1 MRGRDALPGEET
13 IVMLTPETQRSTL
26 SKTASKS
33 QDRLNE
39 ECFIMHHTQYDPA
52 RVCVVGIDLAK
63 DHCDAVGFNE
73 RRAPVFEWPRISYPE
88 LMNRLAQLPP
98 AAVLMEACNGA
109 HDKARRIADLG
120 HDARLV
126 NAADVKAVR
135 NTRHKNDRRD
145 ARYIAT
151 LFFLPDIKY
160 VQVKT
165 SVQQDRQL
173 LIREY
178 KGYQRIRIELGNRI
192 HSALEQ
198 YGIPTRQG
206 MQRLACHLTE
216 YLDER
221 AEKITPILRETV
233 LRLFESWK
241 RALAD
246 EEAAKRRLEVQAA
259 RDADAKRLMTIPG
272 IGAIIALYMQA
283 HIGNPHRF
291 KNSRQAAASI
301 GLVPRQYSTGGRDTL
316 LHISKRGP
324 TALRSALIQ
333 GAGSVYIWSE
343 KLKGALGEWVC
354 KLKDSRKRYGVI
366 ICAIASKLARI
377 CWRIL
382 RDRTVYQP
390 NWQAAHSV

>member
-1 MRGRDALPGEET
+1 M
-13 IVMLTPETQRSTL
+13 
-26 SKTASKS
+26 
-33 QDRLNE
+33 
-39 ECFIMHHTQYDPA
+39 
-52 RVCVVGIDLAK
+52 
-63 DHCDAVGFNE
+63 GFNE

-165 SVQQDRQL
+165 SAQQDRQL

-192 HSALEQ
+192 HSVLEQ

-246 EEAAKRRLEVQAA
+246 EEAAKRRLEAQAA

-272 IGAIIALYMQA
+272 IGAVIALYMQA
-283 HIGNPHRF
+283 HIGNPYRF
-291 KNSRQAAASI
+291 KNSRQAAA
-301 GLVPRQYSTGGRDTL
+301 
-316 LHISKRGP
+316 
-324 TALRSALIQ
+324 
-333 GAGSVYIWSE
+333 
-343 KLKGALGEWVC
+343 
-354 KLKDSRKRYGVI
+354 
-366 ICAIASKLARI
+366 
-377 CWRIL
+377 
-382 RDRTVYQP
+382 
-390 NWQAAHSV
+390 

>member
-1 MRGRDALPGEET
+1 
-13 IVMLTPETQRSTL
+13 
-26 SKTASKS
+26 
-33 QDRLNE
+33 
-39 ECFIMHHTQYDPA
+39 
-52 RVCVVGIDLAK
+52 
-63 DHCDAVGFNE
+63 
-73 RRAPVFEWPRISYPE
+73 
-88 LMNRLAQLPP
+88 
-98 AAVLMEACNGA
+98 
-109 HDKARRIADLG
+109 
-120 HDARLV
+120 
-126 NAADVKAVR
+126 
-135 NTRHKNDRRD
+135 
-145 ARYIAT
+145 
-151 LFFLPDIKY
+151 
-160 VQVKT
+160 
-165 SVQQDRQL
+165 
-173 LIREY
+173 
-178 KGYQRIRIELGNRI
+178 
-192 HSALEQ
+192 
-198 YGIPTRQG
+198 

-246 EEAAKRRLEVQAA
+246 EEAAKRRLEAQAA

-272 IGAIIALYMQA
+272 IGAVIALYMQA

-343 KLKGALGEWVC
+343 KLKGALGAWVC
-354 KLKDSRKRYGVI
+354 KLKDSRKKYGVI

>member
-1 MRGRDALPGEET
+1 
-13 IVMLTPETQRSTL
+13 
-26 SKTASKS
+26 
-33 QDRLNE
+33 
-39 ECFIMHHTQYDPA
+39 
-52 RVCVVGIDLAK
+52 
-63 DHCDAVGFNE
+63 
-73 RRAPVFEWPRISYPE
+73 
-88 LMNRLAQLPP
+88 
-98 AAVLMEACNGA
+98 MEACNGA
-109 HDKARRIADLG
+109 HEKARRIADLG

-135 NTRHKNDRRD
+135 NTRHKNDRR
-145 ARYIAT
+145 A
-151 LFFLPDIKY
+151 
-160 VQVKT
+160 
-165 SVQQDRQL
+165 QQDRQL

-221 AEKITPILRETV
+221 AEKITPTLRETV

-246 EEAAKRRLEVQAA
+246 EEAAKRRLEAQAA

-283 HIGNPHRF
+283 HALYMQAHIGNPHRF

-301 GLVPRQYSTGGRDTL
+301 
-316 LHISKRGP
+316 
-324 TALRSALIQ
+324 
-333 GAGSVYIWSE
+333 
-343 KLKGALGEWVC
+343 
-354 KLKDSRKRYGVI
+354 RKKYGVI

>member
-1 MRGRDALPGEET
+1 
-13 IVMLTPETQRSTL
+13 MLTPKTQRSNL

-33 QDRLNE
+33 QEQLNE
-39 ECFIMHHTQYDPA
+39 ECFIMKHTQYDPV
-52 RVCVVGIDLAK
+52 RVFVLGIDLAK

-73 RRAPVFEWPRISYPE
+73 RRALVFEWPRISYPE
-88 LMNRLAQLPP
+88 LMNRLAQLPL

-165 SVQQDRQL
+165 SAQQDRQL

-221 AEKITPILRETV
+221 AEKITPTLRETV
-233 LRLFESWK
+233 LRL
-241 RALAD
+241 LC
-246 EEAAKRRLEVQAA
+246 AA
-259 RDADAKRLMTIPG
+259 RAKTNGKSHKRECRSHERERLMS
-272 IGAIIALYMQA
+272 LKCEWLS
-283 HIGNPHRF
+283 HRQRTQVAEARTDSSCPAKIF
-291 KNSRQAAASI
+291 GHCRSVYLPEREPRQA
-301 GLVPRQYSTGGRDTL
+301 
-316 LHISKRGP
+316 
-324 TALRSALIQ
+324 
-333 GAGSVYIWSE
+333 
-343 KLKGALGEWVC
+343 
-354 KLKDSRKRYGVI
+354 
-366 ICAIASKLARI
+366 
-377 CWRIL
+377 
-382 RDRTVYQP
+382 
-390 NWQAAHSV
+390 